1 MLKKTFLQVIL
12 LLIPLAASAQQG
24 NPYLNHYTGKVVG
37 GVQNWSITQ
46 DSSNNMFFANR
57 KGLLRYNGET
67 WKTIHTPSLPYALLT
82 HPETG
87 DLYIGAE
94 NDIGYLTR
102 GKKGQYQY
110 HSLVPDTSVSGAFT
124 HIELVDSVLYFMSSK
139 NIVRIDPEKRQQ
151 QKKWVAGEQ
160 KPFTGM
166 VHNNEHVFIN
176 LWREGLHRLQS
187 DTLFPIVSGYKTRN
201 REILFSFP
209 YDSSLVLL
217 GTDENKL
224 FLFDGMKFYPY
235 TLKNQ
240 SYIEESILSGGRK
253 ISSRYFAL
261 STLAG
266 GVLVVDKTSREVAYT
281 INYKTGLPDDEV
293 TAMAVDRNQGLWIS
307 HASGISRAATD
318 LPVRNFSTYPGIEGK
333 LIRAAEV
340 DSTLYLATGAGIFR
354 LKEEKK
360 YTSREITVKVKEKVP
375 AAGGQEKTQD
385 PAAGDR
391 ERGQTQKE
399 GEQEEEQEGEQEKEK
414 VGQEQANQEEGQKK
428 EEDEPGAFRKFFNR
442 IFGKKD
448 KKKDRPGTSEKQKKS
463 GETRDSE
470 SQDRSSEATAKPK
483 AQKEG
488 PGAASRPQ
496 TRISYRK
503 KKIYSLQS
511 VTHKF
516 EKIEPVGGKCDVL
529 FTLPGEQGLLAGT
542 HEGLYYI
549 DPKGRAS
556 MVRKDIHPQHIIS
569 FRNKETFLVGATA
582 GMYEVYRNNGLW
594 EVRRLVPDIEDPVY
608 STAYDP
614 ESRTLWAGSEDKAYR
629 IIFGRGID
637 PHSVHSYSIPTNYS
651 EKYHVN
657 HIDRTPHLLISSGIY
672 RYQATTDTFA
682 INDTV
687 LSRSDEPSEYQYLF
701 SSSGLT
707 LVRQGNKWRVTGDA
721 GNQKDHLVRRYLRLF
736 NDLQSVSLTS
746 QGHLLVVAGNQ
757 LYRIDLDQ
765 GLPQQ
770 ESFEAFFTS
779 IRLDGERQGHHR
791 LEIDKENTSLEFTVA
806 APHYIKENT
815 TRYQYRIKGLM
826 NEWSEWSDDPTLR
839 IFTQKGEYTVQARA
853 RNIWGQVSETS
864 QVSYEVPPP
873 FTETAYFYGVVV
885 VVVAGLFFLVIK
897 LHERK
902 LQHDKKVLE
911 EAIKAR
917 TATIEEQKSE
927 ITTQRDAI
935 LQQKKTIE
943 QKNREITGSIE
954 YARRIQTALLPGEN
968 TFQQAFS
975 DHFIIFKPRSIV
987 SGDFYWIH
995 SNEKRIYL
1003 TAADCTGHGV
1013 PGAFMSMLGISSLNE
1028 IVTNHKGNPESAAE
1042 ILNRLRETVKN
1053 SLHQTGKKD
1062 LTKDGMDMAFCVVD
1076 LENNKMDFA
1085 GAFNP
1090 LYIFRNGVFEQ
1101 YSGDRNP
1108 VGIYHTEKATF
1119 TNHRVDIKPGDTFYL
1134 FSDGYIDQLGGPNH
1148 KKFKSKNF
1156 ISLLKDIHHLP
1167 LSRQKEIL
1175 EQEFDQWKGDNFQ
1188 VDDVIVL
1195 GIRI

>member
-12 LLIPLAASAQQG
+12 LLTSLAAFAQQG
-24 NPYLNHYTGKVVG
+24 NPYLNHYTDKAAG
-37 GVQNWSITQ
+37 GIQNWSITQ
-46 DSSNNMFFANR
+46 DTANNMFFANR
-57 KGLLRYNGET
+57 KGLLRYNGEN
-67 WKTIHTPSLPYALLT
+67 WKTIHTPSLPYALIT

-87 DLYIGAE
+87 DLFIGAE

-102 GKKGQYQY
+102 GKKGQYHY
-110 HSLVPDTSVSGAFT
+110 HSLVPETPASGSFT
-124 HIELVDSVLYFMSSK
+124 HIEPVDSVLYFMSSK
-139 NIVRIDPEKRQQ
+139 HIIRIDPERREQ
-151 QKKWVAGEQ
+151 QKKWVASAQ

-176 LWREGLHRLQS
+176 LWRDGLHRLQS
-187 DTLFPIVSGYKTRN
+187 DTLFPIVSGFKTRN
-201 REILFSFP
+201 SEILFSFP
-209 YDSSLVLL
+209 YDSSQVLL

-224 FLFDGMKFYPY
+224 FLFDGMKFHPY
-235 TLKNQ
+235 RLKNQ
-240 SYIEESILSGGRK
+240 SYIEESVLSGGRK
-253 ISSRYFAL
+253 ISARYFAL

-266 GVLVVDKTSREVAYT
+266 GVLVVDKASREVAYT

-307 HASGISRAATD
+307 HASGITRAAID

-333 LIRAAEV
+333 LIRAAEI

-375 AAGGQEKTQD
+375 AAVGKEKTQK
-385 PAAGDR
+385 PAPGNK
-391 ERGQTQKE
+391 EQGQAQ
-399 GEQEEEQEGEQEKEK
+399 QEGKQEKEK
-414 VGQEQANQEEGQKK
+414 AGREQATREEAQQEERKK
-428 EEDEPGAFRKFFNR
+428 EKDEPGAFRKFFNR

-448 KKKDRPGTSEKQKKS
+448 DKDRSTSSEKEDKPVN
-463 GETRDSE
+463 
-470 SQDRSSEATAKPK
+470 SQDSKPQEPPSEATAKPK
-483 AQKEG
+483 SQKDDSGE
-488 PGAASRPQ
+488 ANRPQ

-529 FTLPGEQGLLAGT
+529 FTLPGEGGLLAGT
-542 HEGLYYI
+542 HGGLYHI
-549 DPKGRAS
+549 DTGGDAVLIKEG
-556 MVRKDIHPQHIIS
+556 IHPQHITS
-569 FRNKETFLVGATA
+569 YRDQKTFLVGTSA
-582 GMYEVYRNNGLW
+582 GMYEVHRNNNDW
-594 EVRRLVPDIEDPVY
+594 EVRRLAPDIEDPVY
-608 STAYDP
+608 SMVYDP
-614 ESRTLWAGSEDKAYR
+614 ASRTLWAGSEDKAYR
-629 IIFGRGID
+629 IIFGRGIT
-637 PHSVHSYSIPTNYS
+637 PRAVHSYTLPTNYS
-651 EKYHVN
+651 EKYHVRG
-657 HIDRTPHLLISSGIY
+657 IAGTPHLLISSGIY
-672 RYQATTDTFA
+672 RYQAAKDSFA

-687 LSRSDEPSEYQYLF
+687 LPGSDETAEYQYLF
-701 SSSGLT
+701 SHSGFT
-707 LVRQGNKWRVTGDA
+707 LVYQDGKWHIIGEAGDR
-721 GNQKDHLVRRYLRLF
+721 KDHLVRYLRLF
-736 NDLQSVSLTS
+736 NDLQSVSITS
-746 QGHLLVVAGNQ
+746 QGHLLVVAAKQ
-757 LYRIDLDQ
+757 LYRVDLNQ

-770 ESFEAFFTS
+770 KSFKAFFNT
-779 IRLDGERQGHHR
+779 IRLDGEVQGHRDR
-791 LEIDKENTSLEFTVA
+791 LEIDKENTPLEFSVA
-806 APHYIKENT
+806 APHYIKQNT
-815 TRYQYRIKGLM
+815 THYQYRIKGLM
-826 NEWSEWSDDPTLR
+826 NQWSEWSEDPTLR

-873 FTETAYFYGVVV
+873 FTETAYFYGMVV
-885 VVVAGLFFLVIK
+885 VVVAGLFFLIIK

-902 LQHDKKVLE
+902 LQQDKKVLE

-943 QKNREITGSIE
+943 EKNREITGSIE

-968 TFQQAFS
+968 TFQQSFS
-975 DHFIIFKPRSIV
+975 DHFIIFRPRSIV

-1028 IVTNHKGNPESAAE
+1028 IVSNHKGNPENAAE

-1108 VGIYHTEKATF
+1108 VGIYHTEKASF

-1156 ISLLKDIHHLP
+1156 INLLKDIHHMP
-1167 LSRQKEIL
+1167 MSSQKEIL
-1175 EQEFDQWKGDNFQ
+1175 EKEFDQWKGDNFQ

>member
-1 MLKKTFLQVIL
+1 MLKNTFLQVIL
-12 LLIPLAASAQQG
+12 VLTSLAAFAQKG
-24 NPYLNHYTGKVVG
+24 NPYLNHYTDKGAG

-46 DSSNNMFFANR
+46 DTSNNMFFANR

-67 WKTIHTPSLPYALLT
+67 WKTIHTPSMPYALLT

-102 GKKGQYQY
+102 NNKGQYHY
-110 HSLVPDTSVSGAFT
+110 HSLVPETPVYGSFT
-124 HIELVDSVLYFMSSK
+124 HIEPVDSVLYFMSSR

-151 QKKWVAGEQ
+151 QKKWAAGDQ

-187 DTLFPIVSGYKTRN
+187 DTLFPIVSGFKTRN

-235 TLKNQ
+235 RLKNQ
-240 SYIEESILSGGRK
+240 TYIEESVLSGGRK
-253 ISSRYFAL
+253 ISSRHFAL

-266 GVLVVDKTSREVAYT
+266 GVLVVDKASREVAYT

-293 TAMAVDRNQGLWIS
+293 TAMAVDRNKGLWIS
-307 HASGISRAATD
+307 HASGITRAAMD

-340 DSTLYLATGAGIFR
+340 DSTLYLATGSGVFR
-354 LKEEKK
+354 LTEEKK
-360 YTSREITVKVKEKVP
+360 YTAREITVKVEEEVP
-375 AAGGQEKTQD
+375 AAGGKEKTQE
-385 PAAGDR
+385 PATGY
-391 ERGQTQKE
+391 KE
-399 GEQEEEQEGEQEKEK
+399 GDEAQQEEKQKGEQEKEK
-414 VGQEQANQEEGQKK
+414 AGQEQTGKEKGEKEAKK
-428 EEDEPGAFRKFFNR
+428 EEKDEPGAFRKFFNR

-448 KKKDRPGTSEKQKKS
+448 EKDRSAPSEEEKRPGKS
-463 GETRDSE
+463 KESE
-470 SQDRSSEATAKPK
+470 SQEPPSEATAKPK
-483 AQKEG
+483 AQKEESG
-488 PGAASRPQ
+488 EASRSQ

-529 FTLPGEQGLLAGT
+529 FTLPDDGGLLAGT
-542 HEGLYYI
+542 HEGLYHI
-549 DPKGRAS
+549 DPGGRAS
-556 MVRKDIHPQHIIS
+556 LIREGIHPQHITS
-569 FRNKETFLVGATA
+569 YRNQETFLVGASA
-582 GMYEVYRNNGLW
+582 GMYEVYRSNGGW
-594 EVRRLVPDIEDPVY
+594 KIRRLAADIEDPVY
-608 STAYDP
+608 SMAYDQG
-614 ESRTLWAGSEDKAYR
+614 SRTLWAGSEDKAYR
-629 IIFGRGID
+629 ITFGRGIT
-637 PHSVHSYSIPTNYS
+637 PHAVHSYSIPTNYS
-651 EKYHVN
+651 EKYHVKR
-657 HIDRTPHLLISSGIY
+657 IAGTPHLLISSGIY
-672 RYQATTDTFA
+672 RYQAAKDSFDIT
-682 INDTV
+682 DTV
-687 LSRSDEPSEYQYLF
+687 LPRSDEPGEYQYLF
-701 SSSGLT
+701 SPSGFT
-707 LVRQGNKWRVTGDA
+707 LVYQDDKWHMTGEA
-721 GNQKDHLVRRYLRLF
+721 GGKKDQLVRYLRLF
-736 NDLQSVSLTS
+736 NDLQSVSITS
-746 QGHLLVVAGNQ
+746 QGHLLVVAANQ
-757 LYRIDLDQ
+757 LYRVDLNQ
-765 GLPQQ
+765 GVPRQK
-770 ESFEAFFTS
+770 SFEAFFTS
-779 IRLDGERQGHHR
+779 VRLDGQRQDHR
-791 LEIDKENTSLEFTVA
+791 DRLKIDRENTSLEFSVA

-815 TRYQYRIKGLM
+815 TSYQYRIKGLM
-826 NEWSEWSDDPTLR
+826 NEWSEWSEDPTLR

-853 RNIWGQVSETS
+853 RNIWGQVSETN

-873 FTETAYFYGVVV
+873 FTETAYFYGMLIVL
-885 VVVAGLFFLVIK
+885 VAGLFFLIIK

-902 LQHDKKVLE
+902 LQHDKRVLE

-943 QKNREITGSIE
+943 EKNREITGSIE

-968 TFQQAFS
+968 TFQQVFS
-975 DHFIIFKPRSIV
+975 DHFIIFRPRSIV

-1028 IVTNHKGNPESAAE
+1028 IVSNHKGNPENAAE

-1090 LYIFRNGVFEQ
+1090 LYIFRNGAFEQ

-1108 VGIYHTEKATF
+1108 VGIYHTEKASF

-1167 LSRQKEIL
+1167 MYRQKEIL